1 MIEQTFT
8 LINYYEDDTVF
19 LFLGHSIFSA
29 RIILRASFTSSA
41 SSSSSTF
48 DNDAAAV
55 AAAAAAAAATAA
67 VATASFFWR
76 CHHLDDKAHDEV
88 VMSSSF
94 VEQQENVP
102 LSEVYAVK
110 KLSKTQ
116 FAEKYGQDCRSSPNE
131 KSRAADGESH
141 VEGTPGGSSGRERD
155 GGRGEGG
162 GGRGRG
168 RGRGAKRAR
177 GRGKRGGSRG
187 HGRGS
192 TGGGGLPK
200 QNNSTSLS
208 SHSLL
213 AVVESQNAVLEEA
226 IPISSAPKTGGR
238 LCESGKEVGHS
249 SQEGSHPIPTGTR
262 VVQMAK
268 RRFKYPKTGAASKDQ
283 TRYAYESSDSESS
296 GDGNSHVNSKAK
308 TIKSPRTTSSAVP
321 PPPPPPPPN
330 DAASSSSTSQT
341 RKRKRTRTRET
352 PAEAAKQF
360 LDLEVRRHCHRS
372 RFVRW
377 R

>member
-1 MIEQTFT
+1 M
-8 LINYYEDDTVF
+8 
-19 LFLGHSIFSA
+19 HA
-29 RIILRASFTSSA
+29 IILRASFTSS
-41 SSSSSTF
+41 SSSSSTTTF
-48 DNDAAAV
+48 DNDAPAV
-55 AAAAAAAAATAA
+55 AAAAAAAAAATAA

-76 CHHLDDKAHDEV
+76 CHHLDDKAHEEV

-94 VEQQENVP
+94 VEQQENVH

-131 KSRAADGESH
+131 KSQAADGESH

-155 GGRGEGG
+155 EGRGGGEGG

-192 TGGGGLPK
+192 TGGGGVPK

-296 GDGNSHVNSKAK
+296 GDGSSHVSSKAK

-321 PPPPPPPPN
+321 PSPPSPPPPSPPSPPPSPPPPPT

-341 RKRKRTRTRET
+341 RKRKRTRTRTRTRET

-377 R
+377 H